1 MAAAGAELYQEV
13 KRASDSFF
21 GIPSQC
27 FVSSNAGINNPGK
40 MRGRLQY
47 CANVAL
53 KVRAAMQYGSAVWSR
68 HRCAN
73 PGTELCGSPGP
84 DLPMQLG

>member
-1 MAAAGAELYQEV
+1 MLWCHGVCMYISELHVAAAGAELYQEV

-40 MRGRLQY
+40 MRGRPQY

-53 KVRAAMQYGSAVWSR
+53 KVRDLFQIKEVQPSQSA
-68 HRCAN
+68 RC
-73 PGTELCGSPGP
+73 G
-84 DLPMQLG
+84 